1 MKSLRVW
8 LSEHRFQVHGTAFML
23 MVLAPVPMFLAARNG
38 EADLIWILLGVFVF
52 ANLLVLI

>member
-1 MKSLRVW
+1 M
-8 LSEHRFQVHGTAFML
+8 AFML

-38 EADLIWILLGVFVF
+38 EADLIWILLGVFAF